1 MAKLLREMD
10 MGGPT
15 TNPPIVDNDEL
26 WIASALGGS
35 RNNTFKGL
43 LDEVAI
49 HREALPAKAIAGRY
63 KRIPQ
68 PKPIYT
74 TDDWPVI
81 MCRLNW
87 LKVKFRELARQIGF
101 LKRSTKLIY

>member
-1 MAKLLREMD
+1 

-15 TNPPIVDNDEL
+15 TNPPVVDNDEI

-49 HREALPAKAIAGRY
+49 HREALPAKVIAGRY

-74 TDDWPVI
+74 TDDWPVDHVRVELVEGKEFP
-81 MCRLNW
+81 RL
-87 LKVKFRELARQIGF
+87 AQS
-101 LKRSTKLIY
+101 RSGS